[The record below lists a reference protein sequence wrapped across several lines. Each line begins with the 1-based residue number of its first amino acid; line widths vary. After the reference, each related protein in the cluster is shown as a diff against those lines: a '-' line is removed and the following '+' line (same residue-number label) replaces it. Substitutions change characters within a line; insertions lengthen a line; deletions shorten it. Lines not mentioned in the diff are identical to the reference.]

1 MLEAQEC
8 TQPLAHGRHGDCG
21 ADGTVAGLDP
31 HAIDLERQIRR
42 GRLMK
47 NSATPREFDQ
57 ADGRHD
63 RAVREGL
70 VVNPVDTGGRVMEH
84 GGALGRRV
92 AFGQP
97 FEGVVHDIVGV

>member
-1 MLEAQEC
+1 MHPDVHAYLVQ
-8 TQPLAHGRHGDCG
+8 R
-21 ADGTVAGLDP
+21 GLDP
-31 HAIDLERQIRR
+31 SRHQAGLAPQAIDLERQIRR

-63 RAVREGL
+63 RAVRGGL
-70 VVNPVDTGGRVMEH
+70 VVNPVDTGGRVVEH
-84 GGALGRRV
+84 GGALGSRV